1 MPKTG
6 TAVDREDHRPRRPRG
21 GHDPVP
27 PGVPPDQEFAVLR
40 EPHPETDMHDERPYG
55 VISDELRAL

>member
-1 MPKTG
+1 MKITVRVGPAAG
-6 TAVDREDHRPRRPRG
+6 TAR
-21 GHDPVP
+21 VP
-27 PGVPPDQEFAVLR
+27 PGVQPDQEFAAVH